1 MTKTEVIEF
10 LTEQRDLRLVG
21 YDDSKPAESDF
32 DRWQLAQA
40 EMFQKVIDWLEG
52 SNVGKLL
59 SLSWLSG
66 TVMFTR
72 MTIRIIVISDSR
84 GRGDNR

>member
-1 MTKTEVIEF
+1 MTKAEAIEF

-40 EMFQKVIDWLEG
+40 EMFQKVIDWLEER
-52 SNVGKLL
+52 NEINK
-59 SLSWLSG
+59 
-66 TVMFTR
+66 
-72 MTIRIIVISDSR
+72 
-84 GRGDNR
+84 

>member
-52 SNVGKLL
+52 SNVGKLRMYL
-59 SLSWLSG
+59 EISRPVCWHWWVSSWYG
-66 TVMFTR
+66 T
-72 MTIRIIVISDSR
+72 
-84 GRGDNR
+84 GRT